1 MYLWNT
7 ILLFAKWQIEPTFTI
22 GLFFL
27 FSDMFMVENNL
38 KHV

>member
-22 GLFFL
+22 GLFFY
-27 FSDMFMVENNL
+27 SDMFMVENNL